1 MRRVSGTYTLA
12 ELQSVVGQWWGC
24 PNLRWQYCDPQGDM
38 VTMTTEPEWVEC
50 VRLTFLQ
57 PAEAC
62 RRWRGSKQKKG
73 LLTALKRQREAPID
87 EDTFV
92 FVIVDDLDSEA

>member
-1 MRRVSGTYTLA
+1 MRRVRGAYTLA

-24 PNLRWQYCDPQGDM
+24 PNLRWQYRDPEGDM

-62 RRWRGSKQKKG
+62 RPCGSTKKKG
-73 LLTALKRQREAPID
+73 LLTAVKRQREAPID